1 VYVTVSHFDLCLS
14 ALPEKSRLG
23 CKWLTVTNVLA
34 YYDTKLIT
42 AVKGFIVPALGGNNS
57 EEKISFKSDET
68 VFQLNCLF

>member
-1 VYVTVSHFDLCLS
+1 MYVTVSHFDLCLS